1 MKLTELTLRKALDL
15 AADTEAAAAQRYQ
28 ELARQF
34 AASPEVAEVFT
45 QLASDESSHEAH
57 FRDVASRVRE
67 GEAPPRGEDS
77 MDLVRASVASEFFK
91 PGGFAAAEVKTPA
104 DALQKALGLE
114 RATLFFYISLQD
126 VMGESPEL
134 AHLIEAEK
142 RHVTTLMKVLLS
154 DAKFR
159 SLDDTW

>member
-34 AASPEVAEVFT
+34 ADNPAVAEVFT
-45 QLASDESSHEAH
+45 QLASDEATHEAH
-57 FRDVASRVRE
+57 FRGVASRVPE
-67 GEAPPRGEDS
+67 GEPSPRDDDS

-91 PGGFAAAEVKTPA
+91 PGGFAAAEVETPA
-104 DALQKALGLE
+104 DALLKALGLE

-126 VMGESPEL
+126 VLGESPEL
-134 AHLIEAEK
+134 GHLIQAEK
-142 RHVTTLMKVLLS
+142 RHVTSLMKVLLS

-159 SLDDTW
+159 SLDDIW